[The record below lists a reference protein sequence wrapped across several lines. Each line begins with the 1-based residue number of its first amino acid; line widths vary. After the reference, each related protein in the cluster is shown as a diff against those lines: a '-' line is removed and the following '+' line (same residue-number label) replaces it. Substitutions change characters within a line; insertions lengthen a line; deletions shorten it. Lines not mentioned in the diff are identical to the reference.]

1 MPRIKKNI
9 SVNIETNQKGG
20 NPQVLIAVGILI
32 AIIVCALAYGYFQI
46 MLQKQKIE
54 DNWRY
59 YRCKPYILPFAG
71 WLVGKGRGSPDYI
84 FKKCSQ
90 EIANKSSKR
99 ALKPFSKNMN
109 TMNSRM
115 DRMSKTTQQFRE
127 RTKGIRD
134 SVSAT
139 VKAFYKR
146 ILAIRDML
154 KGIIDKIKKY
164 IKKILTLV
172 GYAVQ
177 TVVFAYG
184 TLASLWNGPI
194 GGAARYFCL
203 IGNTKLMT
211 YEDENQVVSKDIKDI
226 EIGSKLKYDGYVL
239 GKLETTLKDIPLY
252 KYNNIIVS
260 KGHLIKE
267 KYNQTYKWIRVE
279 NSNYSSLIN
288 KADYPK
294 YNISE
299 DDNLYCLIT
308 SSGKIS
314 VENPGKSSISI
325 FSDYLEC
332 QNTKILELID
342 QFFQRHIN
350 NHIGEVDFYNSEN
363 ETSYLPPCFNRHTV
377 ILDGNN
383 TEIPINKIKIGDV
396 LKDNNKVLGKVK
408 ILVNSKN
415 TLYKL
420 GNIICSGSTMY
431 SSNNGWI
438 RFNQVSDKK
447 MKPCGKSYYY
457 HLITENNKINIV
469 DDNKEIIARD
479 FAESNDININKE
491 AENIVDKFLKA

>member
-9 SVNIETNQKGG
+9 SANIENNQKGG
-20 NPQVLIAVGILI
+20 NPQVLIAVGIFI

-59 YRCKPYILPFAG
+59 YRCKPFILPFAG

-84 FKKCSQ
+84 FKKCAQ
-90 EIANKSSKR
+90 EVANKTSKR
-99 ALKPFSKNMN
+99 ALKPFSKNIN
-109 TMNSRM
+109 TMNNRM
-115 DRMSKTTQQFRE
+115 DRMSKTNQEFRE
-127 RTKGIRD
+127 RTKKIRD

-203 IGNTKLMT
+203 IGNTKLIT
-211 YEDENQVVSKDIKDI
+211 FEGDCKDIRDI
-226 EIGSKLKYDGYVL
+226 EIGSRLKYDGYVL
-239 GKLETTLKDIPLY
+239 GKLETKLKDIPLY

-267 KYNQTYKWIRVE
+267 YNEWIRVE
-279 NSNYSSLIN
+279 NSNNSSLIN
-288 KADYPK
+288 QADYVK
-294 YNISE
+294 YNISD

-308 SSGKIS
+308 SSGKIT
-314 VENPGKSSISI
+314 VENPGTGKSAISI

-350 NHIGEVDFYNSEN
+350 NHIGEVGFYNSEN
-363 ETSYLPPCFNRHTV
+363 DTNYLPPCFNRHTV
-377 ILDGNN
+377 ILDKNN
-383 TEIPINKIKIGDV
+383 KEISIDKVEIGDI
-396 LKDNNKVLGKVK
+396 LKDNNKVLGKAK

-420 GNIICSGSTMY
+420 ENIICSGSTMY
-431 SSNNGWI
+431 LSNNGWI
-438 RFNQVSDKK
+438 RFNQASDKK

-457 HLITENNKINIV
+457 HLITENNKINII
-469 DDNKEIIARD
+469 DDGKEIIARD